1 MINMDNFLQDNAARN
16 NYTNWHYWSKP
27 SNTLLFIIFK
37 SSLRNV
43 KSLIFLNLSSTC
55 LRAHSPVMND
65 ISAARFLPVHSH
77 LSNCEQLLAAIVEFW
92 VELEKIVK
100 LEETVIDLTI
110 FMWPKISQIHIC
122 AINAVINTTQPMT
135 IARRSNDVSYFSRYL
150 SEALQIFTS

>member
-1 MINMDNFLQDNAARN
+1 MDNFLQDNAARN
-16 NYTNWHYWSKP
+16 NYTNCHDWSKP

-43 KSLIFLNLSSTC
+43 KSLIFWNLSSTC
-55 LRAHSPVMND
+55 FLANSPVMND